1 MVNSKR
7 LLNSASG
14 IAVLLVAV
22 LSVYIIAQ
30 KLFFRLDVT
39 SDRVYT
45 LSEGS
50 KKIASQLKEP
60 VNLRFYYSRSLK
72 DMPVVV
78 KTYAT
83 RVQEVLQEFVSRSG
97 GKLTL
102 EVIDPKPDS
111 DEEVAARKAGL
122 SGVRTPTGEEL
133 LMGLSLQAGDKE
145 TAIPYLDPRKEE
157 FLEYDISEA
166 LVKLTVTTKPKVGI
180 LSSLPVM
187 GDGAPQGMPPGMG
200 GQGGEAWVF
209 VEQFKNFF
217 EVVKVDAASSK
228 IEDDINVLVVF
239 HPKGLPQSAEYA
251 IDQFVMR
258 GGRLIVAV
266 DPFSRT
272 DLSMNPQAGMMS
284 GGRMPES
291 ASSLD
296 TLFNAWGIQY
306 SRSDM
311 LGDTN
316 RATRINA
323 GGEAVN
329 YPFFISAMEEDFSK
343 DVMITANLKQ
353 MLFAEGGAI
362 SLRDGTGYQ
371 MQPLIQT
378 SKDSGMQNNS
388 MAMFM
393 RPSDISRELK
403 VDGKQRI
410 IAGLL
415 KGKFKTAFPGGA
427 PADVK
432 DAGAPLK
439 EAAEEGTIL
448 IVADVDFLADAN
460 AVDKMQFGP
469 QVIVRP
475 RNDNVNFMAN
485 AVEFL
490 AGNKDLISIRTSGR
504 VARPFTKV
512 MHLQKEAQ
520 ERWKAEEDRLNQQ
533 LSDLQKKLNDLQQ
546 QRTDGNLA
554 NLTTEQQ
561 QEIQRFREQEVEV
574 RAKRREVRK
583 KLREDIEG
591 LGHWLVALNML
602 VVPSLVA
609 AAGIMVF
616 SRREK
621 RAKGGN

>member
-239 HPKGLPQSAEYA
+239 HPKGLPQPAEYA

>member
-1 MVNSKR
+1 MQNSKR
-7 LLNSASG
+7 FLNSASG
-14 IAVLLVAV
+14 VGVLLVAV
-22 LSVYIIAQ
+22 LSVYIISSR
-30 KLFFRLDVT
+30 LFFRLDVT

-45 LSEGS
+45 LSKGS
-50 KKIASQLKEP
+50 KKIASELKDP
-60 VNLRFYYSRSLK
+60 VNLKLYYSRTLK
-72 DMPVVV
+72 DTPVML

-111 DEEVAARKAGL
+111 DEEVAARKAGIN
-122 SGVRTPTGEEL
+122 GVRTPSGDEL
-133 LMGLSLQAGDKE
+133 FLGLALASGDKE
-145 TAIPYLDPRKEE
+145 SAIPYFDPRKEE

-166 LVKLTVTTKPKVGI
+166 LIKLTITTKPKVGV
-180 LSSLPVM
+180 LSSLPIM
-187 GDGAPQGMPPGMG
+187 GQGAPQGMAMG
-200 GQGGEAWVF
+200 SQGGEAWIF
-209 VEQFKNFF
+209 IEQLKNFF
-217 EVVKVDAASSK
+217 DVEK
-228 IEDDINVLVVF
+228 IDVSTEKIVDDINVLLVI
-239 HPKGLPQSAEYA
+239 HPKQLPPAAEFA

-272 DLSMNPQAGMMS
+272 DLASNPAAGMMG

-296 TLFNAWGIQY
+296 ALFNAWGIQY

-311 LGDTN
+311 VGDTN

-323 GGEAVN
+323 MGEAVN
-329 YPFFISAMEEDFSK
+329 YPFFMSLTEEDFTK
-343 DVMITANLKQ
+343 EVMITANLKQ
-353 MLFAEGGAI
+353 MMIAEGGAI
-362 SLRDGTGYQ
+362 SLKDGTGYQ
-371 MQPLIQT
+371 LTPLIQT
-378 SKDSGMQNNS
+378 TKDTGMQNAS

-393 RPSDISRELK
+393 RPGDLSRELK
-403 VDGKQRI
+403 PDGKQRI

-415 KGKFKTAFPGGA
+415 KGKFKSAFATGA
-427 PADVK
+427 PQGLKTATDVI
-432 DAGAPLK
+432 K
-439 EAAEEGTIL
+439 EASEEGNIL
-448 IVADVDFLADAN
+448 LVADVDFMADAN
-460 AVDKMQFGP
+460 AVDKMNFGP

-475 RNDNVNFMAN
+475 RNDNLNFMLN

-490 AGNKDLISIRTSGR
+490 AGNKDLISIRSSGR

-512 MHLQKEAQ
+512 MQLQKDAQ
-520 ERWKAEEDRLNQQ
+520 ARWKSEEDRLNQQ

-554 NLTTEQQ
+554 NLTSEQQ
-561 QEIQRFREQEVEV
+561 GEIQRFREQEAEV

-591 LGHWLVALNML
+591 LGHLLVALNML
-602 VVPSLVA
+602 AVPSLVA
-609 AAGIMVF
+609 AAGVMVF
-616 SRREK
+616 VRREK
-621 RAKGGN
+621 RAKGEV